1 MGRAHDRRPD
11 DDVAMRP
18 VPGTRPHPVATPTDV
33 DARDNAYRCVHAT
46 PSAVP
51 ARPAQAERVGSSA
64 FACPAC
70 GVRRCSYVQVQTRSA
85 DEAMTTFVTCL
96 ACAHRWV
103 DRG

>member
-1 MGRAHDRRPD
+1 
-11 DDVAMRP
+11 MRP

-33 DARDNAYRCVHAT
+33 DARDNAYRCVPAT
-46 PSAVP
+46 SPAVPARP